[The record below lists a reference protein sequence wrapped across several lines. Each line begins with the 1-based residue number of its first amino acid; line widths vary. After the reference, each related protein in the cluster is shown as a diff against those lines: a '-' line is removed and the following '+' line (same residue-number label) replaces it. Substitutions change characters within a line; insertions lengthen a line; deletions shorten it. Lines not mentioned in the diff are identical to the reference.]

1 MKIISKNIIKY
12 FILFIAFSSLYVEI
26 EILFRNRSDRSM
38 IVLSGICGILIG
50 LINYFFSW
58 NMSLILQGIIGGLF
72 IVTPLEYVFGILF
85 NSDYHIWDY
94 RTVPFNIN
102 GQVCLPF
109 SIIWCFI
116 AVVCIMLDDYLRYF
130 IFGEEKPHYRL

>member
-1 MKIISKNIIKY
+1 MII
-12 FILFIAFSSLYVEI
+12 
-26 EILFRNRSDRSM
+26 
-38 IVLSGICGILIG
+38 LSGICGILIG

-94 RTVPFNIN
+94 RSVPFNIN

-109 SIIWCFI
+109 SVIWCFI
-116 AVVCIMLDDYLRYF
+116 AIICIVLDDYLRYF